1 MTHDSQRTLQNRGF
15 RHHFSMQDFLYN
27 HSSTEHAR
35 LNPAYVGLHAKRP
48 GPQHCMN
55 QQETHWNLIHAA
67 LEPKDLQP
75 SISICETPPSKG
87 REHTWSIRRGCVRLF
102 GCGACLDV
110 PMFGSAIPVG
120 SLVVITL

>member
-1 MTHDSQRTLQNRGF
+1 MTHDRQIALQNR
-15 RHHFSMQDFLYN
+15 RLRNHFSMQDFLYK

-35 LNPAYVGLHAKRP
+35 LNPAYVGLHVKHHRP
-48 GPQHCMN
+48 R
-55 QQETHWNLIHAA
+55 
-67 LEPKDLQP
+67 
-75 SISICETPPSKG
+75 G

-110 PMFGSAIPVG
+110 PMFGSAIPIG